1 VLRQVDLRDYV
12 SERQHDARLP
22 RHKRLLQ
29 AADFSHV
36 FQKPARSTD
45 ACFSVA
51 ARPRR
56 GERAETIVSARL
68 GLAISRKALP
78 RAVDRNRIKRVVRES
93 FRRMSL
99 CPGVDFVVVAR
110 TGLRDAD
117 KAAVRRSIDAHFAVL
132 RGRLCARRKDG

>member
-1 VLRQVDLRDYV
+1 M
-12 SERQHDARLP
+12 SERPHDLRLP

-45 ACFSVA
+45 GCFSVA

-56 GERAETIVSARL
+56 DARAATTMSARL

-78 RAVDRNRIKRVVRES
+78 RAVARNRVKRVVRES
-93 FRRMSL
+93 FRQINL

-117 KAAVRRSIDAHFAVL
+117 KAAIRRSIDAHFAVL
-132 RGRLCARRKDG
+132 RDRLCARPKHS

>member
-1 VLRQVDLRDYV
+1 M
-12 SERQHDARLP
+12 SEREHDTRLP

-29 AADFSHV
+29 AAEFSHV

-45 ACFSVA
+45 ACFTVA

-56 GERAETIVSARL
+56 HRGAAPTTSARL
-68 GLAISRKALP
+68 GLAVSRRALP
-78 RAVDRNRIKRVVRES
+78 RAVDRNRVKRVVRES
-93 FRRMSL
+93 FRHMNL

-117 KAAVRRSIDAHFAVL
+117 KAAVRRSIDAHFTVL
-132 RGRLCARRKDG
+132 RDRLRSQQPHG